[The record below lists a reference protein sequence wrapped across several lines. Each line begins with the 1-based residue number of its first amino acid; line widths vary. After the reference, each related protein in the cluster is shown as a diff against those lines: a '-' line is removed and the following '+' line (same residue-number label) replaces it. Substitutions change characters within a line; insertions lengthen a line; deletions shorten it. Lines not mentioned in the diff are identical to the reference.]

1 MINTCES
8 AQFQLASTRL
18 GPHLLNMHWHADAV
32 VGSLARWCPPIAGQA
47 LLLVDVHCRPGVAYE
62 HMHFGKFSAQQ
73 CHVTS
78 RYGSADIDFCA
89 GRAQFSTNRIT
100 DVRRNCNALA
110 LSLMVLFG
118 ATAACHG
125 GLALHGATIVVDG
138 LAHII
143 IGPSG
148 AGKSTLAQRFAGQ
161 FLHDDVS
168 LLVRTPGWQVWRQSA
183 YRAPQGELAWQVPIA
198 AVYCL
203 ESDRTCTRADR
214 IAPAEACARV
224 AMQTIFVGGAAAPA
238 MAAALAALTQDVPVF
253 GLSHALTDSVAT
265 VLRVF
270 RNAAGARQ
278 DG

>member
-1 MINTCES
+1 MAEPRVPLLTIRGLS
-8 AQFQLASTRL
+8 IL
-18 GPHLLNMHWHADAV
+18 GRSDQGIVPILENIDLD
-32 VGSLARWCPPIAGQA
+32 LARG
-47 LLLVDVHCRPGVAYE
+47 E
-62 HMHFGKFSAQQ
+62 
-73 CHVTS
+73 
-78 RYGSADIDFCA
+78 
-89 GRAQFSTNRIT
+89 
-100 DVRRNCNALA
+100 
-110 LSLMVLFG
+110 VL
-118 ATAACHG
+118 
-125 GLALHGATIVVDG
+125 GL
-138 LAHII
+138 
-143 IGPSG
+143 IGESG